1 MIWIG
6 YVFSVP
12 EDCYADDKDKRVQ
25 VILHKGG
32 GGDRPCDWYQELSEL
47 GRSRAEDELFYSRAL
62 VLADGHGNGVS

>member
-12 EDCYADDKDKRVQ
+12 EDCYADDKGKRVQ

-32 GGDRPCDWYQELSEL
+32 GGDRPCD
-47 GRSRAEDELFYSRAL
+47 
-62 VLADGHGNGVS
+62 